1 MTKMLMKMSAAVL
14 LAASLSGAAFAQAGA
29 NPNAPQPNSAGT
41 GVIQPGTTS
50 TGEAT
55 SSHRRTGTV
64 GMSGTDRLGGNNAE
78 LGGNNGNSAAGSNS
92 LSNPNNTTG
101 PH

>member
-1 MTKMLMKMSAAVL
+1 L
-14 LAASLSGAAFAQAGA
+14 LAASLSTAAFAQSGA
-29 NPNAPQPNSAGT
+29 NPNAPQPNSMGT

-55 SSHRRTGTV
+55 DSHRRMGTT
-64 GMSGTDRLGGNNAE
+64 GMSGTRPGGNNAE
-78 LGGNNGNSAAGSNS
+78 LGGNNGNSGGGSNS